1 MLNESKLFYHLEEIQ
16 GLANINR
23 QYSETSDTKLKDIRQ
38 SVELSDKRLE
48 RIAMTEYKQL
58 EQLREINTN
67 LSYILFLLILFGA
80 PILGAV
86 WKYFQ

>member
-58 EQLREINTN
+58 EQLRESNTN
-67 LSYILFLLILFGA
+67 LSYILFLLILF
-80 PILGAV
+80 LM
-86 WKYFQ
+86 YDQ